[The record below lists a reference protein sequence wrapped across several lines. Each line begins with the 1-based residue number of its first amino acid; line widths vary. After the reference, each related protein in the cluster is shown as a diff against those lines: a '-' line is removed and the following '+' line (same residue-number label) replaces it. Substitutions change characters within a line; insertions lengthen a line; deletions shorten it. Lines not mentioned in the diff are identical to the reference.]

1 MFRKINEYFTYR
13 RNRKLAE
20 REMARIAVLILPTV
34 REVSRSGSEIV
45 DFIRRLTKE
54 AKNTP
59 DEKLV
64 EMVLQEISTALQ
76 LNYSRMIEILTYIA
90 GLSPDEIQKILVHAM
105 TETMPE

>member
-1 MFRKINEYFTYR
+1 MFRKINKYFTYR

-34 REVSRSGSEIV
+34 
-45 DFIRRLTKE
+45 
-54 AKNTP
+54 
-59 DEKLV
+59 
-64 EMVLQEISTALQ
+64 QEISNALQ

-105 TETMPE
+105 AETMPE